1 MYTDQILVF
10 PLDGDYY
17 GVAFDQVIEV
27 IKLRDLTRLPGVPP
41 FICGVTH
48 LRGEIL
54 VVTDIRY
61 LMGIPH
67 NKSLGDD
74 LYVVVTEVPGFW
86 VGFLCEKD
94 YKVFEV
100 RSEDIRPPLAI
111 LPRRM
116 LRFVRG
122 HVQHGEKV
130 FPWVDIKSLFE
141 CEDVQR
147 LKKGEVHDL

>member
-27 IKLRDLTRLPGVPP
+27 IKLRDLTRVPGVPP
-41 FICGVTH
+41 FISGVTH

-61 LMGIPH
+61 LMSTPP
-67 NKSLGDD
+67 NKLPGDG
-74 LYVVVTEVPGFW
+74 LYVVVTEAPGFR
-86 VGFLCEKD
+86 VGFLCGKD

-100 RSEDIRPPLAI
+100 SSPDIRPPLAT

-116 LRFVRG
+116 SRFVRG
-122 HVQHGEKV
+122 HVRYGERN
-130 FPWVDIKSLFE
+130 FPWLDIKSLFG
-141 CEDVQR
+141 CEEIQR